1 MKILL
6 VRKLGRNSMT
16 LKLNISLRPFDL
28 PCMSAQKLGF
38 SSFDCFFLFFSLNC
52 FNLYSSEKFTNG
64 PGAQR
69 LCKMKGLH
77 RFCPSGPELSKV
89 KLCIKCDYP
98 ILDMWFSR
106 ILFWHPCIKGQDTV
120 KQTGNN
126 IAKQGWRRRFKG
138 CWLKKCLSRD
148 SCWLLPPGRDSHG
161 DAQLWSATAEGTLR
175 PWSGVL
181 LACLWSSKRS
191 PWPDLLEGRIFTFS
205 LLLQGKAKQFSKP
218 LSSRWPEIAW
228 NAFISCLF
236 AAASASICWKPRL
249 MCTKELFRNH
259 ERMNHHV
266 TEIDPPDKFRW
277 WLFRSFHSPGDV
289 RCLK

>member
-98 ILDMWFSR
+98 ILDMWFSQ

-181 LACLWSSKRS
+181 LACLWSLKRS
-191 PWPDLLEGRIFTFS
+191 PWPGSARRENLHLQPPPARKSQAVLQTFVISVTWNSMKCLHFLLVCCCQCLH
-205 LLLQGKAKQFSKP
+205 LLK
-218 LSSRWPEIAW
+218 
-228 NAFISCLF
+228 
-236 AAASASICWKPRL
+236 
-249 MCTKELFRNH
+249 TKTNVYQR
-259 ERMNHHV
+259 V
-266 TEIDPPDKFRW
+266 
-277 WLFRSFHSPGDV
+277 V
-289 RCLK
+289 